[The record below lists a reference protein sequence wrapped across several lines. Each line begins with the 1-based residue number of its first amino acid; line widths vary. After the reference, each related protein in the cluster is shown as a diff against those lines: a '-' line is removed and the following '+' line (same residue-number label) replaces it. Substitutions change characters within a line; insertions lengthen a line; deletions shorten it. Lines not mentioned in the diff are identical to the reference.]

1 MLWSSVCRHISV
13 LIEIRKVTGTVC
25 TDLHVLQH
33 ACRFKSWNVSPIE
46 KYITHSRE
54 ETFDAQ
60 SSFSASVG
68 VFTVTQLLLCIVI
81 LTRKPVDFM
90 CSNFTLVVLL
100 CWELCVFSVRFL
112 AGTQVLVSS
121 SNHPTELQVLFLSHF
136 GVAAEFFCICL
147 VAKRRYFSTS
157 WSRK

>member
-1 MLWSSVCRHISV
+1 MLWRSVCRHISV
-13 LIEIRKVTGTVC
+13 LIESRKLTGTVR

-33 ACRFKSWNVSPIE
+33 ARFKSWNVLKSKNI
-46 KYITHSRE
+46 HSRE
-54 ETFDAQ
+54 ETHDVQ

-68 VFTVTQLLLCIVI
+68 ISTVTQLLLCVVI
-81 LTRKPVDFM
+81 LTRKPLDFT

-100 CWELCVFSVRFL
+100 CWELRFL
-112 AGTQVLVSS
+112 AGTQGLVSS
-121 SNHPTELQVLFLSHF
+121 SIHPTQLQILFLSHF
-136 GVAAEFFCICL
+136 GVAAEFFCVCL